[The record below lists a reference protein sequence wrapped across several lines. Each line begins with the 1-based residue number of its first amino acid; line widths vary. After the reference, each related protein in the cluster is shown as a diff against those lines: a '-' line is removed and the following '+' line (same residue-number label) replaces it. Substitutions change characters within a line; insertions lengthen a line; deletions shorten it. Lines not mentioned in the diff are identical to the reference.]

1 MLVLLTKCNTY
12 AKYVESKQQQ
22 KFFNELG
29 DRIAKYRKQ
38 RGFSQERLA
47 ADSDI
52 DRVAVGYIEQGRR
65 KPTVT
70 TVYKIAK
77 ALGIKLED
85 LFKGL

>member
-1 MLVLLTKCNTY
+1 M
-12 AKYVESKQQQ
+12 ESKQQQ

-38 RGFSQERLA
+38 RGFSQEKLA
-47 ADSDI
+47 AESDI

-85 LFKGL
+85 LFRGL

>member
-1 MLVLLTKCNTY
+1 M
-12 AKYVESKQQQ
+12 ESKQQQ

-38 RGFSQERLA
+38 RGFSQEKLA
-47 ADSDI
+47 AESDI